1 MRTFRKI
8 ERHLYVSDRHLTTLR
23 MAVSAFGESYYFTK
37 NFIDHGVG
45 IFEDAVLQKDY
56 FHERLREY
64 RGQKTVAFLYHG
76 YLQGRSAFLRLERIL
91 ESPLFGI
98 FAYSGDYQPFCQ
110 DLRRSAEYEREMV
123 DKVLADTDAEQVIMV
138 GHSQG
143 GLLIRYMLQK
153 LGDIPKV
160 NKAVTLSSPHQ
171 GTWAAL
177 GGAVTRSIT
186 IPGSFIPFFP
196 KIHGESAFQMLPGS
210 TFLKDLNSLPLP
222 EGIDFTSIFS
232 YIDPLVWPSSFAILP
247 YPEAYNVLMKKVGH
261 FQTIYD
267 VQAYEVLLRAL
278 LMPRREGRKLG
289 GEEISGQRP
298 VEKRS
303 FSRRGQVIDEFV
315 VASD

>member
-56 FHERLREY
+56 LHERLREY

-110 DLRRSAEYEREMV
+110 DLRRSAEYERRMV
-123 DKVLADTDAEQVIMV
+123 DKVLAEVDAERVIMV

-143 GLLIRYMLQK
+143 GLLIRYMLQN
-153 LGDIPKV
+153 LRDIPKV
-160 NKAVTLSSPHQ
+160 SKVVTLSTPHQ

-186 IPGSFIPFFP
+186 LPGSLIPFFP
-196 KIHGESAFQMLPGS
+196 RIRGESGFQMLPGS
-210 TFLKDLNSLPLP
+210 AFLKDLNSLPLP
-222 EGIDFTSIFS
+222 EEIDFTSIFS

-247 YPEAYNVLMKKVGH
+247 YPEAYNVLMKKIGH

-278 LMPRREGRKLG
+278 HLPLDAGNVPEEDRLEGALG
-289 GEEISGQRP
+289 
-298 VEKRS
+298 
-303 FSRRGQVIDEFV
+303 
-315 VASD
+315 